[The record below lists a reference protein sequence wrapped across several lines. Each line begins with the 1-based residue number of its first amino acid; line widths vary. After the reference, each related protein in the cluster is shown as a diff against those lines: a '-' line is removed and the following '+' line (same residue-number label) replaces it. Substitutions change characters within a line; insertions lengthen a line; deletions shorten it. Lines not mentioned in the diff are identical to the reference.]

1 MGSEGIAMIHS
12 ETEPEKPTEAEVE
25 KRVYGIDEIRALREK
40 ASNEVSG
47 LKYKVI
53 YIRHSSRSSTP
64 VAFHPRDNSN
74 NNYHR
79 LSSRSASPMIFYTA
93 GEMRPCSRSATPLF
107 RKPVEFEADR
117 ESNVLQRS
125 KSPEELMDYYHDD
138 PSTLP
143 QGDITGR
150 IQWMHQNNGRI
161 RTIGRVLASRDL
173 FFHFNDVELK
183 EGQVLDV
190 GDRVVFTVSIYKN
203 LVCATHIRKME
214 PTRSKSTLAAQHA
227 HHIQQ
232 MQDTQHVQHAQQMQE
247 TQHVQ
252 QMQQMQQTQ

>member
-1 MGSEGIAMIHS
+1 MGSEGVAMIRS
-12 ETEPEKPTEAEVE
+12 ETEPEEPTEAEVE

-138 PSTLP
+138 PSHASSGRHYRTYPVDAPEQWSYPHDWPRAGISRPLLP
-143 QGDITGR
+143 FQ
-150 IQWMHQNNGRI
+150 
-161 RTIGRVLASRDL
+161 
-173 FFHFNDVELK
+173 
-183 EGQVLDV
+183 
-190 GDRVVFTVSIYKN
+190 
-203 LVCATHIRKME
+203 
-214 PTRSKSTLAAQHA
+214 
-227 HHIQQ
+227 
-232 MQDTQHVQHAQQMQE
+232 
-247 TQHVQ
+247 
-252 QMQQMQQTQ
+252 